1 MRATI
6 GFFSLLLS
14 LACGGEQTPATS
26 AELQERKVALPLPAA
41 ESPHARVPQLL
52 AQQPRQFDS
61 ILSERLNWLRYDVSA
76 VLRLSIDKQG
86 EVLQSVVA
94 SVAPVDDALARDFAA
109 ESARGFEHAKF
120 ETLSGVE
127 YPYSFNVNV
136 RFAAPRDANGRL
148 K

>member
-14 LACGGEQTPATS
+14 LACGGEPTPATR
-26 AELQERKVALPLPAA
+26 AELQERKAAFPSPAV
-41 ESPHARVPQLL
+41 ESPQARVPRLL

-76 VLRLSIDKQG
+76 VLRLSIDQQG

-94 SVAPVDDALARDFAA
+94 SVAPVDDALARDFAE

-120 ETLSGVE
+120 ETLSGVQ

-136 RFAAPRDANGRL
+136 RFAALRDANGRL